1 MIAICPKNIELKQID
16 LGLKKEHPHQNHLD
30 RLFKNIN
37 KLQALPKTAKN
48 APKIAQLCAKIDG
61 TSRLNSIYAKTAK
74 PNFKETFYIGI
85 LQYTQIYDQL
95 RAKRGNHV
103 SH

>member
-1 MIAICPKNIELKQID
+1 MIAIFDKDIKLQKID

-37 KLQALPKTAKN
+37 ELQELPKTAEN

-61 TSRLNSIYAKTAK
+61 ACKPNNIYAKTAK
-74 PNFKETFYIGI
+74 PNFKTAFYTGI
-85 LQYTQIYDQL
+85 LQYTQIYHKIL
-95 RAKRGNHV
+95 TKGGNHV
-103 SH
+103 SN